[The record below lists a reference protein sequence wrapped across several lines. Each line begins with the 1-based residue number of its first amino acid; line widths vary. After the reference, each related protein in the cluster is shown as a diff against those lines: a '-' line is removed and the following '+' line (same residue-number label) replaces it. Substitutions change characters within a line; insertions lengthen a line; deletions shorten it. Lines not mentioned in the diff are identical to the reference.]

1 MIILRVDV
9 PIASFPTSRSRE
21 YRDTYPVPPPSTVY
35 GMLLS
40 FVGETDR
47 YRHCGVKIAIALLS
61 EPAKSVT
68 LRTMRR
74 FKKKK
79 PDHKEN
85 TRPDFQEILSG
96 IELMIWVDEGDDKA
110 KPSLENRI
118 TEAFVNPASV
128 NRFGALCLGESRD
141 LVNSVDL
148 ITEIDRNL
156 TLNYLLQDESG
167 DLSLPYWVDYI
178 GSNNTR
184 WLRYSL
190 EKRCSAVLGVSPMSD
205 CIKKRSSANL
215 PDSAWTTI
223 KAI

>member
-21 YRDTYPVPPPSTVY
+21 YRDTYPAPPPSTVY

-40 FVGETDR
+40 LVGETDK
-47 YRHCGVKIAIALLS
+47 YKHCGTKIAIALLS

-79 PDHKEN
+79 LDHKEN
-85 TRPDFQEILSG
+85 TRPDFQEILTG
-96 IELMIWVDEGDDKA
+96 IELMVWVDKGEDKA
-110 KPSLENRI
+110 KLSLCDRISQAFDNPS
-118 TEAFVNPASV
+118 SV

-148 ITEIDRNL
+148 VTEIVPNL
-156 TLNYLLQDESG
+156 TLNYLIRDKYG
-167 DLSLPYWVDYI
+167 DLSLPYWVDYV
-178 GSNNTR
+178 GSQSTR

-190 EKRCSAVLGVSPMSD
+190 EKR
-205 CIKKRSSANL
+205 SSKIP
-215 PDSAWTTI
+215 PDSAWTI
-223 KAI
+223 VEAV